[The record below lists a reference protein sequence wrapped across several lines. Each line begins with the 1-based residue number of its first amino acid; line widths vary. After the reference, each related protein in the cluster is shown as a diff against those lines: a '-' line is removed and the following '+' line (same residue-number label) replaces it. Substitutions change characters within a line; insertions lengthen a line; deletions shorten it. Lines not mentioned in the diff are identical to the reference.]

1 MEQKSSYETFEIGA
15 TFPLETYEWD
25 DIWFDHATDTK
36 QKRVIVF
43 GDSITVNYRFPL
55 VENLRGEFCVDNYGT
70 SKAADNPFLKE
81 NMRLILAQQNH
92 SIIYFCSGHG
102 THQTA
107 EDYERNVEK
116 LVKWMVEAYPEKTL
130 IISSRIYTAYE
141 PKLDN
146 TLQRNASLK
155 RIAEKYG
162 LLYDD
167 IYTITEGR
175 RDLLKENKV
184 HLNEEGQKVV
194 AAKVAQTIR
203 SITLK

>member
-1 MEQKSSYETFEIGA
+1 MEQNHSYETFELNA

-25 DIWFDHATDTK
+25 DIWFDHATDTQ

-92 SIIYFCSGHG
+92 SVIYFCSGHG

-116 LVKWMVEAYPEKTL
+116 LVKWMVEEYPQKTL
-130 IISSRIYTAYE
+130 IISSRIYTAYA
-141 PKLDN
+141 PKLHA
-146 TLQRNASLK
+146 TLQRNAALK

-167 IYTITEGR
+167 IYTITEGKPE
-175 RDLLKENKV
+175 LLKEDKV
-184 HLNEEGQKVV
+184 HLNEEGQKIV

-203 SITLK
+203 SITWK

>member
-15 TFPLETYEWD
+15 TVPLETYEWD

-92 SIIYFCSGHG
+92 DIIHFCSGHG
-102 THQTA
+102 THQTD

-116 LVKWMVEAYPEKTL
+116 LVKWMVEEYPEKTL
-130 IISSRIYTAYE
+130 IISSRIYTAYA

-167 IYTITEGR
+167 LYTITEGR
-175 RDLLKENKV
+175 PELLKEDKV
-184 HLNEEGQKVV
+184 HLNEEGQKIV

-203 SITLK
+203 SITLE